1 MIGPQNGAIK
11 SQLGPLLN
19 GIVNYEYWLP
29 VPKML
34 FPGVQELI
42 AEYQSSARGG
52 TADPLG
58 YYVVPQA
65 YAQMQVVEQ
74 AIAGTSSLDDKKL
87 AEFTRNNSF
96 DTVVGQVRFGAGGG
110 WAQPRVLQVQYQNIR
125 SNEVDAFKNSNTQTV
140 VWPEDLASG
149 DLIYPFSKSRG

>member
-1 MIGPQNGAIK
+1 
-11 SQLGPLLN
+11 
-19 GIVNYEYWLP
+19 
-29 VPKML
+29 
-34 FPGVQELI
+34 
-42 AEYQSSARGG
+42 
-52 TADPLG
+52 
-58 YYVVPQA
+58 VPQA

-87 AEFTRNNSF
+87 ANFTRNNSF